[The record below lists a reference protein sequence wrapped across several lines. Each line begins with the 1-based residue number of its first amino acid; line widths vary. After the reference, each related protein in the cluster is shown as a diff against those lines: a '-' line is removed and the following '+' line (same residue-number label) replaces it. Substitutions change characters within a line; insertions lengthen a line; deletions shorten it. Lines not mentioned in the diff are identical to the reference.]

1 MNCGLTILG
10 VYAGVCSLTI
20 IILGS
25 LLLSGGDCE
34 EKSLMES
41 CKELQVA
48 GGVTEVRNKIV
59 KFDILNQD
67 NGRIGLNGETGETC
81 PACVA
86 GWLSTL
92 EIIAL
97 TVLGV
102 LALIN
107 LGRCGRYLKKLRTKR
122 NLKKENE
129 KLKKKA
135 ELRENIL
142 AELSLERGNKM
153 VSRAASASEDD
164 RVPRVPAW
172 EDATLSV

>member
-10 VYAGVCSLTI
+10 VYAVVCSLTV

-25 LLLSGGDCE
+25 LLFSGGDGE
-34 EKSLMES
+34 ERSLMD
-41 CKELQVA
+41 CRDLQVA

-67 NGRIGLNGETGETC
+67 NGRIGLGETGEKC
-81 PACVA
+81 PACA
-86 GWLSTL
+86 TGWLSTL
-92 EIIAL
+92 EIVAL

-107 LGRCGRYLKKLRTKR
+107 LGRFSRYLKKLRAKR

-142 AELSLERGNKM
+142 AELSLEQRGNKM
-153 VSRAASASEDD
+153 VPRAASASEDD
-164 RVPRVPAW
+164 MVPRVPAW

>member
-1 MNCGLTILG
+1 M
-10 VYAGVCSLTI
+10 
-20 IILGS
+20 
-25 LLLSGGDCE
+25 
-34 EKSLMES
+34 
-41 CKELQVA
+41 
-48 GGVTEVRNKIV
+48 
-59 KFDILNQD
+59 
-67 NGRIGLNGETGETC
+67 
-81 PACVA
+81 
-86 GWLSTL
+86 
-92 EIIAL
+92 
-97 TVLGV
+97 
-102 LALIN
+102 
-107 LGRCGRYLKKLRTKR
+107 KKLRAKR